1 MAKYVYPAYVYR
13 EPDGYIID
21 FPDWRERFGGMTDGK
36 TWDEA
41 MYMGNDLLGLMC
53 MCTEDDQ
60 LEFPKPSTD
69 LIEPPNGSVTLFYTD
84 TDYYRTLCARNK
96 KRRLRWRM
104 EIRAMRLKRRNHVA
118 FQNISF

>member
-1 MAKYVYPAYVYR
+1 MAKYVYPAYVYH

-21 FPDWRERFGGMTDGK
+21 FPDWRARFGGMTDGK
-36 TWDEA
+36 TWHEA

-60 LEFPKPSTD
+60 LEFPTPSTN
-69 LIEPPNGSVTLFYTD
+69 LIEPPNGAVTLFYAD

-96 KRRLRWRM
+96 KRRLRRRM
-104 EIRAMRLKRRNHVA
+104 TIRAMKERSNHHVTL
-118 FQNISF
+118 SDV